1 MYEKILY
8 TETMEQTAS
17 LFGNFDMNAAKLEK
31 AFGVSITNRESDR
44 SGGDAVIIRSED
56 SDSLLSAFS
65 APPVIGIDGL
75 QLRAA
80 CIPLQ
85 TGSSGCI
92 VHGTSLLVVG
102 YCSRFFRV
110 LQGT

>member
-65 APPVIGIDGL
+65 ALEYLLSMVAMGTELSERGL
-75 QLRAA
+75 CNKYGQER
-80 CIPLQ
+80 
-85 TGSSGCI
+85 
-92 VHGTSLLVVG
+92 
-102 YCSRFFRV
+102 
-110 LQGT
+110 

>member
-1 MYEKILY
+1 MKQKLTDFVKKETVLVIAAIL
-8 TETMEQTAS
+8 
-17 LFGNFDMNAAKLEK
+17 
-31 AFGVSITNRESDR
+31 
-44 SGGDAVIIRSED
+44 AV
-56 SDSLLSAFS
+56 LSAFS